1 MVEVKE
7 PARFSPGK
15 LMLGG
20 LLVALVGWV
29 GLALGFTSDPRASFF
44 AYLAAF
50 CFVASIALGALIF
63 LMITYVVGATWNVA
77 IRRLNESIAGV
88 FPVLA
93 VLFLPL
99 AFGISEIYLWATP
112 TQHLSEHQRHLLEH
126 KAPYLN
132 LPFFLVRSLLYFAI
146 WIVCAWLLRS
156 WSFRTDRVEN
166 RTEPGARNSRERTFS
181 AALLPLVGLALT
193 FAAFDWLMS
202 LQPFWFSTMFG
213 VYYFAGGFVASFG
226 LLSIMSFVAAQRA
239 AKDVIRPPHFHALG
253 RLMFGFT
260 IFWAYCAFFQAMLM
274 QLADKPEEVEFY
286 LKRLEHGWDYVAGF
300 LFLGRF
306 VLPFLFLLPRAIKLR
321 ANVMAAVGAWLV
333 FCHYVD
339 VYWLVL
345 PVLEAHGPVPNA
357 WDVSALLAVS
367 GSCVAFGAWR
377 VSGRAVVPVG
387 DPALAQSIRYR
398 SPL

>member
-1 MVEVKE
+1 
-7 PARFSPGK
+7 
-15 LMLGG
+15 
-20 LLVALVGWV
+20 
-29 GLALGFTSDPRASFF
+29 
-44 AYLAAF
+44 
-50 CFVASIALGALIF
+50 
-63 LMITYVVGATWNVA
+63 
-77 IRRLNESIAGV
+77 
-88 FPVLA
+88 
-93 VLFLPL
+93 
-99 AFGISEIYLWATP
+99 
-112 TQHLSEHQRHLLEH
+112 
-126 KAPYLN
+126 
-132 LPFFLVRSLLYFAI
+132 
-146 WIVCAWLLRS
+146 
-156 WSFRTDRVEN
+156 
-166 RTEPGARNSRERTFS
+166 
-181 AALLPLVGLALT
+181 
-193 FAAFDWLMS
+193 
-202 LQPFWFSTMFG
+202 MFG

-239 AKDVIRPPHFHALG
+239 AKDVIRPPHCHALG
-253 RLMFGFT
+253 RLMFGST
-260 IFWAYCAFFQAMLM
+260 IFWAYCALFRAMLM
-274 QLADKPEEVEFY
+274 QLAERPAEVACCPQ
-286 LKRLEHGWDYVAGF
+286 RREHGWDYVAGF